1 MKHRLRFVRNLLA
14 SICISAIAIGPTVL
28 ASSIESSQ
36 HQALAALRFGNA
48 VQTINWG
55 KTSEEAARV
64 VIENA
69 MRPTN
74 WQFER
79 FEMRQPTADN
89 PRLLSADL
97 KEPCLDAVAW
107 ATALG
112 QPYKLTLTGTDN
124 LLKVDDPR
132 LIERHIQKLEKNAF
146 PISGM
151 HYLLQGQ
158 PKYELMLF
166 GKYHCLKTVIVQ
178 FK

>member
-1 MKHRLRFVRNLLA
+1 MKHQPRFMRNLRA
-14 SICISAIAIGPTVL
+14 FIFISSIAIGTAVL
-28 ASSIESSQ
+28 ASSIESNK
-36 HQALAALRFGNA
+36 HQALAAKRFGNA

-69 MRPTN
+69 MQPTT

-79 FEMRQPTADN
+79 FEMRQPTAEN

-97 KEPCLDAVAW
+97 KEPCLNAVAW
-107 ATALG
+107 AAALG
-112 QPYKLTLTGTDN
+112 QPHKLTLTGTDN

-132 LIERHIQKLEKNAF
+132 LIERHIQMAEKKAF

-151 HYLLQGQ
+151 HYLLRGQ
-158 PKYELMLF
+158 PKYELLLA
-166 GKYHCLKTVIVQ
+166 GSYHCLKTVIVQ
-178 FK
+178 IK